1 MKAPL
6 ALGLAALGLL
16 TTGCSMTPTSSSVMP
31 QGRKS
36 GTRATWWGLDGGGAS
51 RSERSSVSASRTIS
65 EPGTREFEL
74 PLATHPARHAVS
86 AAAPRSTAGPEK
98 QDKG

>member
-1 MKAPL
+1 VKAPCPGPCSTRTSDHRMFHDADVIL
-6 ALGLAALGLL
+6 RNA
-16 TTGCSMTPTSSSVMP
+16 TGEVRCEGYMV
-31 QGRKS
+31 
-36 GTRATWWGLDGGGAS
+36 GTGWGEAS
-51 RSERSSVSASRTIS
+51 CSERSSVSASRTIS